1 MFSNISIISNI
12 PPFIIILC
20 VLFIIGL
27 VFGIIIWVYKSRIT
41 KKKVAKIE
49 EIHANA
55 NKIYQLFDKERKKE
69 STPDEKYTKH

>member
-1 MFSNISIISNI
+1 MFSSISIVSNI
-12 PPFIIILC
+12 PPWITIFC

-27 VFGIIIWVYKSRIT
+27 VFGIIVWVYKSRIT

-49 EIHANA
+49 EIHDNA

-69 STPDEKYTKH
+69 STPDGKYTKH

>member
-1 MFSNISIISNI
+1 MFSNISIASNI
-12 PPFIIILC
+12 PPFIIILG

-27 VFGIIIWVYKSRIT
+27 VFGIIVWVYKSRIT

-49 EIHANA
+49 EIHDNA

-69 STPDEKYTKH
+69 STPNGKYTKH